1 MNFVEP
7 ANSDSV
13 EFFALAALRHLPAN
27 LLLPSGAAQPV
38 VQKLLHHSDA
48 RITLD
53 SYGLFVGDSHR
64 AAINKWPLFM
74 AHAGSL
80 PGGLHVR

>member
-1 MNFVEP
+1 MEP

-13 EFFALAALRHLPAN
+13 EFFALAALRHLYAS

-38 VQKLLHHSDA
+38 AEKLLHHSGA

-53 SYGLFVGDSHR
+53 SYGLVVGDSHR
-64 AAINKWPLFM
+64 EAINKWPLFM